1 MNQLGTLLF
10 AVANFVILLVVLRKF
25 LRTPVSEF
33 FAKRHSDTH
42 QYIENAHAKR
52 LHVDAELQ
60 TLQARQQNLAQEFLA
75 MRKQLE
81 TLSAHERELITKRAD
96 EQVEQI
102 SREAKLQVEQDA
114 LRIRQVLRHKILEQT
129 FAEVTAELQKKSTEA
144 SQSLDAPL
152 NFLGRQ
158 LKEPHAQVGGSV

>member
-1 MNQLGTLLF
+1 MSQLSTLLF
-10 AVANFVILLVVLRKF
+10 AVANFVILVVVLRKF
-25 LRTPVSEF
+25 LRAPVSEF
-33 FAKRHSDTH
+33 FAQRHNNTH
-42 QYIENAHAKR
+42 QYIESAHAKR
-52 LHVDAELQ
+52 LQVEAELKA
-60 TLQARQQNLAQEFLA
+60 LQARQQNLAQEFLT

-96 EQVEQI
+96 EQVERI
-102 SREAKLQVEQDA
+102 SREAKLQVEQDS

-129 FAEVTAELQKKSTEA
+129 FAEVTAELQKKSAEA

-158 LKEPHAQVGGSV
+158 LKEPHAHVGGSV